1 MTLKQIPI
9 IVGEGRWHADGALVI
24 IGEFGDLCGDGKLD
38 AATRTDGMLRD
49 HA

>member
-1 MTLKQIPI
+1 MPTGPSS
-9 IVGEGRWHADGALVI
+9 I

-38 AATRTDGMLRD
+38 AARTDGMLRD